1 LRTDISKAY
10 EQYINGVKDIENNR
24 VEYKE
29 VQEFFDESEASDN
42 EFNQALDKY
51 FEVLQNPPLE
61 DPVWGYDFQEKERR
75 IEALKEDPTVAPH
88 LNNIRNFVKTR
99 GPQVVQ
105 DLNRDRAVMEP
116 YFRLLDQEIEKRD
129 FEEKYLKWQRFG
141 QEDRNK
147 LREQPNPSEGWTVS
161 DVVTLNSII
170 SVADEKKIAM
180 RETDFLLDALLWKW
194 EYVTTPAHPKMHT
207 TKSRIQRQ
215 FGGIIGTNRGAIDT
229 YLNEAGLN
237 W

>member
-1 LRTDISKAY
+1 MGA
-10 EQYINGVKDIENNR
+10 
-24 VEYKE
+24 
-29 VQEFFDESEASDN
+29 
-42 EFNQALDKY
+42 
-51 FEVLQNPPLE
+51 
-61 DPVWGYDFQEKERR
+61 
-75 IEALKEDPTVAPH
+75 
-88 LNNIRNFVKTR
+88 
-99 GPQVVQ
+99 
-105 DLNRDRAVMEP
+105 
-116 YFRLLDQEIEKRD
+116 
-129 FEEKYLKWQRFG
+129 
-141 QEDRNK
+141 
-147 LREQPNPSEGWTVS
+147 